1 MPQKKKDGM
10 GLEKPVSEVHADHE
24 LFLQAFESES
34 LAPSASPL
42 TEVASLASPPWGSSC
57 VLWEGGG
64 ASVGP
69 GDSLS
74 GILTPAP
81 FACVGFLG
89 SEGCLD
95 PGEMLYL
102 IWGTRA
108 LLKGLVV
115 RG

>member
-42 TEVASLASPPWGSSC
+42 TEVASLASLPWGSSC

-64 ASVGP
+64 P
-69 GDSLS
+69 PS
-74 GILTPAP
+74 G
-81 FACVGFLG
+81 LG
-89 SEGCLD
+89 IPSRGSSR
-95 PGEMLYL
+95 P
-102 IWGTRA
+102 RP
-108 LLKGLVV
+108 LLA
-115 RG
+115 